1 MRRIYSATVLFFLV
15 TGLVAALATL
25 ARAHGDANG
34 SGGWGAMLAQFHPF
48 FVHFPVALIVLAAV
62 AEVLYVVRRQR
73 GLGDAARFMIT
84 AAAWISVAA
93 ALSGFAA
100 SWGESFG
107 DLLGVFAKHR
117 IAGIATPALAFLSAG
132 MAASA
137 RRTGQVWELML
148 YRVFLALAVI
158 SVMFA
163 GLEGADLV
171 HSSDH
176 LEDDHF

>member
-1 MRRIYSATVLFFLV
+1 MRRIFPAIVLFFTV
-15 TGLVAALATL
+15 TGLVTAAATL
-25 ARAHGDANG
+25 AHAHGDANG
-34 SGGWGAMLAQFHPF
+34 SGGWASMLAQFHPF
-48 FVHFPVALIVLAAV
+48 FVHFPIALIVLAAV

-84 AAAWISVAA
+84 AAAWISVVA

-100 SWGESFG
+100 AWGESFG
-107 DLLGVFAKHR
+107 DLLGEFSKHR

-148 YRVFLALAVI
+148 YRVFLTLALI
-158 SVMFA
+158 SVLFA
-163 GLEGADLV
+163 GLEGAELV
-171 HSSDH
+171 HSTN
-176 LEDDHF
+176 HF